1 MSADPYEL
9 LPVLY
14 EAAADQEQWPV
25 FLKRLSEQVNARVA
39 TLISRDESQRLRFL
53 AQVGA
58 DPEAEKVFRSYYWS
72 IDAFLLLSEQ
82 RGFGYPGAI
91 FPSQAYVSDQE
102 LKATEYGNDFLLK
115 FDLFR
120 QCFSLFGKKGTALS
134 NLAIIRSIG
143 EEPFEDRE
151 VRVLRILAPHVQQAL
166 RLDERFT
173 QLRLESE
180 AKSSALDRL
189 SLGVVFL
196 DAKGQILGTNEA
208 ATVILA
214 RDDGLLRCKRRLKAS
229 WPNEDRALQAA
240 IFQSCQT
247 GTARAI
253 GGAGGALLIS
263 RNQSARPL
271 QLVVGPSSAS
281 MAALSSCPAAVVF
294 IHDLSA
300 RIRPRLEILKS
311 LYGLTPA
318 EARVTC
324 LMLDGKSSQ
333 EITEILG
340 TSKNTLKTQLQ
351 SIFGKTGVR
360 RQSELMRAL
369 MYLPVEARET
379 QGSPLRMAA
388 RRRLQGQHI

>member
-14 EAAADQEQWPV
+14 EATTDKEQWPV
-25 FLKRLSEQVNARVA
+25 FLKRLSEQVNAPVA
-39 TLISRDESQRLRFL
+39 TLISRDENQRLRFL

-58 DPEAEKVFRSYYWS
+58 DPEAEKVFRSYFWS
-72 IDAFLLLSEQ
+72 IDAFLHLSEQ
-82 RGFGYPGAI
+82 RGFGYPGAV
-91 FPSQAYVSDQE
+91 FPSQAYVTDQE

-115 FDLFR
+115 FDMFR
-120 QCFSLFGKKGTALS
+120 QCFSLFGKQGMALS
-134 NLAIIRSIG
+134 NLAIIRSIR
-143 EEPFEDRE
+143 EEPFAERE

-180 AKSSALDRL
+180 AKSSVLDQL

-196 DAKGQILGTNEA
+196 DAKGRIIGGNEA
-208 ATVILA
+208 AVAVIA
-214 RDDGLLRCKRRLKAS
+214 KGDGLSSCKGRLRAS
-229 WPNEDRALQAA
+229 WPSEDRALQAA
-240 IFQSCQT
+240 IFQSCET

-263 RNQSARPL
+263 RNQSAKPL
-271 QLVVGPSSAS
+271 QVVVGPSCAS
-281 MAALSSCPAAVVF
+281 MTALSSCPAAVVF

-300 RIRPRLEILKS
+300 RIRPRFELLKA

-324 LMLDGKSSQ
+324 LLLDGKSSR

-340 TSKNTLKTQLQ
+340 TSKNTLKTQMQ

-360 RQSELMRAL
+360 RQSELIRAL
-369 MYLPVEARET
+369 MHLPVE
-379 QGSPLRMAA
+379 GSNPRALRKTA
-388 RRRLQGQHI
+388 